1 MSECRKR
8 APNRPK
14 HEIDA
19 ERKEREK
26 RREKKIEIAAA
37 RALLKLRKSLVNQST
52 KQHLREVSNEQQQLK
67 NARKTR
73 IASAK
78 QLKREQKEMR
88 ELERTKKQQLAQ
100 KKKEI
105 NKVNQMNRLKYKLT
119 VQLVKRTEKYKEKIP
134 EILVESIKQYQQRE
148 LAKLAY

>member
-1 MSECRKR
+1 MPGSRNR

-14 HEIDA
+14 DVILA
-19 ERKEREK
+19 ERQERER
-26 RREKKIEIAAA
+26 RREEKRQLDAALALIKLKKSI
-37 RALLKLRKSLVNQST
+37 LKQST
-52 KQHLREVSNEQQQLK
+52 NQHLREVSNEQQQLK

-78 QLKREQKEMR
+78 QVKREQKEMR